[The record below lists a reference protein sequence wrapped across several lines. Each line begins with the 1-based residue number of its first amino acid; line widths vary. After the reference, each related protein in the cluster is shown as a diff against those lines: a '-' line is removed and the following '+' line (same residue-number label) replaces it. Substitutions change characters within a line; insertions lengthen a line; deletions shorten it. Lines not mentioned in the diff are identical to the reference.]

1 MKKQKNCLHG
11 FGQSM
16 PGSIDA
22 SQTESKLKCLLK
34 DKITQERKYP
44 EQSENFSSSLKA
56 RKRSSV
62 ETIAKNYKN
71 VNYQSLHKALKHALT
86 RK

>member
-1 MKKQKNCLHG
+1 MVV
-11 FGQSM
+11 GQSV
-16 PGSIDA
+16 PGSIDT

-44 EQSENFSSSLKA
+44 EQSANFSSSLKA
-56 RKRSSV
+56 QKKSSV

-71 VNYQSLHKALKHALT
+71 VNYQSLHKAFKHALT
-86 RK
+86 YN